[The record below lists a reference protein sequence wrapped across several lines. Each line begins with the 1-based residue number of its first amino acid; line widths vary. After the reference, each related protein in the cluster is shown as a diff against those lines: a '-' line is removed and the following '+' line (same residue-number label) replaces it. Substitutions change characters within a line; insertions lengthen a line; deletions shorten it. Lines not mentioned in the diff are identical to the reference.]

1 MESYNKQTFKIYYQ
15 SLKKYKKVVF
25 LVLFSVIVAPIGNIV
40 GPLLYKDFFDVLSNW
55 DNTNDP
61 SGQLKF
67 ILLKILLVYLIG
79 WFFWRVATFFAS
91 YFQSMAMKDLYNL
104 CFAYLHKHS
113 VSFFNDSF
121 VGTLVK
127 RVNRFNHSFIGI
139 VDLIF
144 WDVIPLITNILL
156 IVVILIRRDIWLGLG
171 ILAWLLFYIG
181 FSYAFSVYKLK
192 FDLQR
197 AEANSK
203 LTGVLA
209 DTITNQLNVKLFNG
223 YQREIKYF
231 GSANINLQKLRLFTW
246 NLENVFEAI
255 QGFLMIFLEIGIFYF
270 AISLWERKIISVGDF
285 VLIQAYIINIFMR
298 MWNFGRIIRRYYE
311 YMADAN
317 EMTEVLEMPHGIV
330 DVKNAKELKVNK
342 GEIEFKELDFSYNK
356 TRRVVSDLNLIVKP
370 KEKVAFVGASGS
382 GKSTLINLLL
392 RNYDLSSGKILIDG
406 QRINSVTQESLWKN
420 IALVNQDP
428 ILFHRTLRENI
439 QYGKPEASE
448 AEIIKAAELAN
459 AHNFIASFPETY
471 DTYVGERGVKLS
483 GGERQRVAIARAIL
497 KNAPIL
503 VMDEATSSLDSQS
516 EALIQEALI
525 NLMKNKTVIVI
536 AHRLSTIMKMDR
548 IIVLDNGSI
557 VEEGTHK
564 ELIAKKDGLYKKLWE
579 KQVGGFIE

>member
-1 MESYNKQTFKIYYQ
+1 MKSYGKQTFKIYYQ
-15 SLKKYKKVVF
+15 SLKKYKLAVF
-25 LVLFSVIVAPIGNIV
+25 LVLISVIIAPLGSVI
-40 GPLLYKDFFDVLSNW
+40 GPLFYKDFFNVLANW
-55 DNTNDP
+55 DSTTDP
-61 SGQLKF
+61 SGQLKL
-67 ILLKILLVYLIG
+67 ILFKILVLYLIS
-79 WFFWRVATFFAS
+79 WFFWRLASFFAS
-91 YFQSMAMKDLYNL
+91 YFQSMAVKDIYDD

-127 RVNRFNHSFIGI
+127 RVNRFTHSFVGI
-139 VDLIF
+139 IDLIF
-144 WDVIPLITNILL
+144 WEVIPLIVYIFLI
-156 IVVILIRRDIWLGLG
+156 IVVLIKRDLWLALG
-171 ILAWLLFYIG
+171 ILAWLVIYVII
-181 FSYAFSVYKLK
+181 SYAFSAYKLK
-192 FDLQR
+192 YDLER

-209 DTITNQLNVKLFNG
+209 DTISNQLNVKLFNG

-231 GSANINLQKLRLFTW
+231 GKVNQDFQKLRLFTW
-246 NLENVFEAI
+246 NMDNTFEAV
-255 QGFLMIFLEIGIFYF
+255 QGLMMVFLEIGIFYF
-270 AISLWERKIISVGDF
+270 AISLWQRQIITIGDF
-285 VLIQAYIINIFMR
+285 VLIQAYVINIFMK

-317 EMTEVLEMPHGIV
+317 EMTEVLVMPHEIV
-330 DVKNAKELKVNK
+330 DAKNAKELKVSK
-342 GEIEFKELDFSYNK
+342 GEIEFQELDFSYNQ
-356 TRRVVSDLNLIVKP
+356 TRKVVFDLNLVVKP

-382 GKSTLINLLL
+382 GKSTLVNLLL
-392 RNYDLSSGKILIDG
+392 RNYDLSKGKILIDG
-406 QRINSVTQESLWKN
+406 QKINSVRQESLWKN

-439 QYGKPEASE
+439 QYGKLGAQEN
-448 AEIIKAAELAN
+448 EIIKAAKLAN
-459 AHNFIASFPETY
+459 AHDFITSFSEGY

-516 EALIQEALI
+516 ESLIQEALI

-536 AHRLSTIMKMDR
+536 AHRLSTIMRMDR
-548 IIVLDNGSI
+548 IIVLDNGHI
-557 VEEGTHK
+557 IEQGTHK
-564 ELIAKKDGLYKKLWE
+564 ELIAKIGGLYKKLWE